1 MNTGVGSHSLFQGSS
16 QPRDQT
22 CFSYVSCTGSWILH
36 HHHCLGSPS
45 LSCTYRLQYLKMSLP
60 EIPAV
65 LMFVSWLEGRTLMF
79 QIKAVRQEEFVSLAL
94 FIPFG
99 SSIHGIRPNHFREK
113 NLLYSFFNDSN
124 VNLTQKY
131 PQTHTPSCAQS
142 RNWVCIWDPFSLSVL
157 YLPLAWE
164 RNPLWMALWYFVKA
178 LFCIPWNFFVVIWLE
193 LYCPLIQ
200 LFSNFLT

>member
-1 MNTGVGSHSLFQGSS
+1 
-16 QPRDQT
+16 
-22 CFSYVSCTGSWILH
+22 
-36 HHHCLGSPS
+36 
-45 LSCTYRLQYLKMSLP
+45 MSLP

-79 QIKAVRQEEFVSLAL
+79 QIKVVRQEEFSLTPL
-94 FIPFG
+94 FIPFE

-131 PQTHTPSCAQS
+131 PQTHTSSLRSQS
-142 RNWVCIWDPFSLSVL
+142 RNWVSICDPSSLSVL
-157 YLPLAWE
+157 YLPFAWE
-164 RNPLWMALWYFVKA
+164 RNPHWMELWYFVKA
-178 LFCIPWNFFVVIWLE
+178 LFCIPWNFVVIWLE